1 VVQNY
6 IFEGSSMRL
15 CDLDNGFLELTF
27 DAVNSSINVFNQATL
42 DELLG
47 VLAVIDNRSNV
58 KGLLFTSAKNVFVAG
73 ADITEFSDVFK
84 SSKIKLKMFLDKA
97 NNAFNKIEA
106 LPYPTVASIN
116 GFALGGG
123 FELCLACD
131 FRVISNKASVGLPET
146 KLGIIPGWGGT
157 VRLPRIIGF
166 DCALEWILSGDH
178 KKPSE
183 ALSSGGVDS
192 IVEPERLRDES
203 LSVLTSAVNNQTSY
217 KDRRKQKQT
226 PMLLSDNELNIAVS
240 SSRAAIYLKGGA
252 NYPAPIFALELM
264 EKTVKLSRDDALE
277 AEFQAFSKLA
287 KTPECRSLL
296 GIFTNE
302 QYVNSVGKKY
312 AKKASSVVQ
321 HVTVLG
327 AGIMGGGIAY
337 QNSLRKF
344 PVLMKDINDDSLA
357 LGMKEV
363 TKLLKKGV
371 SSDRISALDA
381 ENVISRI
388 TPSLSSSGIEDTSLV
403 IEAVVESD
411 KIKSS
416 VLADA
421 EEKIPDYAILTSN
434 TSTICIDFLASYLKR
449 PDQFCGMHFFNP
461 VHAMPLVEI
470 IRGEKTSKETIGL
483 VVAHAM
489 ALGKKPIVVSD
500 CPGFLVNRVLF
511 PGIFAFDM
519 MLVDGGDFEQVD
531 KVIESWGWPMGP
543 AYLIDVIGIDTVVH
557 CFPSI
562 LNGYPSRM
570 KEIYDISPTRLLFEN
585 NRFGQKNGQ
594 GYYLYEKDA
603 RGKPKKLVDKKVYE
617 LFKGHVRVLGE
628 GFTSQNINEFSDDSI
643 LARFMVPMC
652 IEIAL
657 CLEEGVVGSPQEGD
671 MAMIYGLGFPSF
683 HGGLF
688 RWMDEIGLN
697 VFCKLADRFKHLGKL
712 YEPTSKMREMA
723 RNNQKYYS

>member
-1 VVQNY
+1 MQSD

-15 CDLDNGFLELTF
+15 RDLDDGFLELTF

-42 DELLG
+42 NELLS
-47 VLAVIDNRSNV
+47 VLTILDTRSNV

-73 ADITEFSDVFK
+73 ADITEFSDAFK
-84 SSKIKLKMFLDKA
+84 SSKIKLRMFLNKA

-131 FRVISNKASVGLPET
+131 FRVISDKASVGLPET

-166 DCALEWILSGDH
+166 NCAVDWILSGDH

-183 ALSSGGVDS
+183 ALLDGGVDS
-192 IVEPERLRDES
+192 VVEPERLREES
-203 LSVLTSAVNNQTSY
+203 LSVLTLAANNKTSY

-226 PMLLSDNELNIAVS
+226 PMLLSDNELNIAVN
-240 SSRAAIYLKGGA
+240 SSRATIYSKVGA
-252 NYPAPIFALELM
+252 SYPAPISALELM
-264 EKTVKLSRDDALE
+264 QETVKLYRDDALE

-287 KTPECRSLL
+287 ITPECRSLL

-302 QYVNSVGKKY
+302 QYVNSVGRKY
-312 AKKASSVVQ
+312 AKKASSVVR

-337 QNSLRKF
+337 QNSLREF
-344 PVLMKDINDDSLA
+344 SVLMKDINDDSLA

-363 TKLLKKGV
+363 VKLLEKGV
-371 SSDRISALDA
+371 SSDRISVLDA
-381 ENVISRI
+381 ENVLARI
-388 TPSLSSSGIEDTSLV
+388 IPSLSLCGIEDTSLV
-403 IEAVVESD
+403 IEAVVESE

-416 VLADA
+416 VLADV
-421 EEKIPDYAILTSN
+421 EEKIADHAILTSN
-434 TSTICIDFLASYLKR
+434 TSTISIDVLASHLKR

-461 VHAMPLVEI
+461 VHAMPLVEV
-470 IRGEKTSKETIGL
+470 IRGKKTSKETIGL
-483 VVAHAM
+483 VVAHAI
-489 ALGKKPIVVSD
+489 ALGKKPVVVSD

-511 PGIFAFDM
+511 LGIFAFDM
-519 MLVDGGDFEQVD
+519 MLVDGVDFQQAD
-531 KVIESWGWPMGP
+531 KVIEFWGWPMGP
-543 AYLIDVIGIDTVVH
+543 AYLIDVIGLDTVVH

-570 KEIYDISPTRLLFEN
+570 KEIYDVSPTCILFEN

-594 GYYLYEKDA
+594 GYYLYEKDS
-603 RGKPKKLVDKKVYE
+603 RGKPKKLVDPKVYE
-617 LFKGHVRVLGE
+617 LFKGHVKVLG
-628 GFTSQNINEFSDDSI
+628 GDSFSQDVNQFSDDSI

-657 CLEEGVVGSPQEGD
+657 CLEEGVVGSPQEAD

-683 HGGLF
+683 RGGLF
-688 RWMDEIGLN
+688 RWMDELGLSD
-697 VFCKLADRFKHLGKL
+697 FCKLADKFKHLGKL
-712 YEPTSKMREMA
+712 YEPTFKMREMA
-723 RNNQKYYS
+723 RKNKKYYV